1 MKCLYNT
8 CTKEAVTDNGHC
20 LACEEYYAR
29 CIEWGKLHTAGKA
42 TFEDYPGYVPITV
55 DINDINPN
63 DLNR

>member
-1 MKCLYNT
+1 MKCAYNT
-8 CTKEAVTDNGHC
+8 CTEQAVDGRHC
-20 LACEEYYAR
+20 APHAEHFAR

-55 DINDINPN
+55 DINDIDPN